1 MGAAYSQDLRLRVVG
16 AIDGGMSKMSAHK
29 TFRVSRST
37 IDDWLKQREAVG
49 HLEARVYVRR
59 GPLPKIADLGA
70 FEAFALAHQEKTLL
84 GMTQQWQRETGQSV
98 SGQTLSVT
106 MKKIGW
112 TRKKRALSLPSV

>member
-1 MGAAYSQDLRLRVVG
+1 MGAPYSQDLRLRVVG
-16 AIDGGMSKMSAHK
+16 AIDGGMSKMTAHQ

-49 HLEARVYVRR
+49 HVEARPHSRR

-70 FEAFALAHQEKTLL
+70 FEAIALRHQEKTLE
-84 GMTQQWQRETGQSV
+84 GMTHQWQSETGQSV
-98 SGQTLSVT
+98 SGQTLSSM

-112 TRKKRALSLPSV
+112 TRKKRVLSSPSA